1 VRDPLETEFGI
12 I

>member
-1 VRDPLETEFGI
+1 MTEFGI